1 MKIEF
6 FHDVVC
12 GWCYIQSSVLRKLS
26 KELEIKV
33 TQRNFILQ
41 RNDHEMISRW
51 GSLDGAK
58 EIILQ
63 HWQSCEDFEG
73 IPGRFNIDGMRKST
87 FNYPNGQLSAQAT
100 KAAELIYGQK
110 AHWDMFDKL
119 QGYHIRQAK
128 NIGDIETI
136 KEAVRELNFDLEHFL
151 EVMSSE
157 CVSKA
162 LKEDLLVSFSYGVQS
177 TPTIVIDEKYK
188 INSTTCYEDLKKL
201 VLDLKKS

>member
-12 GWCYIQSSVLRKLS
+12 GWCYIQSSVLRKCS
-26 KELEIKV
+26 EEIGIKV
-33 TQRNFILQ
+33 VHRNFILQ
-41 RNDHEMISRW
+41 RNDHEMISKW

-63 HWQSCEDFEG
+63 HWQSCADFEG
-73 IPGRFNIDGMRKST
+73 IPERFNIDGMRKST

-100 KAAELIYGQK
+100 KAAELIYGQE
-110 AHWDMFDKL
+110 AHWNMFDKL
-119 QGYHIRQAK
+119 QSYHLKQAK
-128 NIGDIETI
+128 NVGDIETI
-136 KEAVRELNFDLEHFL
+136 KEAVKELDFDVENFI
-151 EVMSSE
+151 EVMFSD

-177 TPTIVIDEKYK
+177 IPTIVIDEKYK
-188 INSTTCYEDLKKL
+188 INSTTRYQDLLKCL
-201 VLDLKKS
+201 LDLKKS